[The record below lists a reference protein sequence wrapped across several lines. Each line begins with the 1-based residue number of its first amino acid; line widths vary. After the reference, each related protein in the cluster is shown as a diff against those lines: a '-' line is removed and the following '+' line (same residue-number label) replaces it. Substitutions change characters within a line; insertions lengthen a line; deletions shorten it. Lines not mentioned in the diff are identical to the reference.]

1 MTVHDDA
8 QAAAPTE
15 EQTSAER
22 QPGTL
27 TRIRRWFYKT
37 AAEREQEHSVR
48 VRQLSVLLELYPA
61 DAALYLARGEAF
73 WKRGDRELA
82 REDLRNALH
91 FAEHDIT
98 HKRWGLVDQ
107 AVADRAR
114 QRLKEVESLSA
125 ANEQ

>member
-1 MTVHDDA
+1 MMIHDDA
-8 QAAAPTE
+8 QTDAPTE
-15 EQTSAER
+15 AQTSDDR

-27 TRIRRWFYKT
+27 TRIRRRFYRT
-37 AAEREQEHSVR
+37 AAEREQEYSAR

-61 DAALYLARGEAF
+61 DAALYLVRGEAF
-73 WKRGDRELA
+73 LKRGDRELA